1 MPIIEKLRAEFGDS
15 VRFYGVN
22 DETPSTVKK
31 FLNEYHYEIPVLVDG
46 KEDVRRRFGI
56 RSIPTLLVIDRD
68 GVVRQAF
75 VDSRGESALRKSIQ
89 AALMPSRAQRLCN
102 NKAGFPIVS

>member
-1 MPIIEKLRAEFGDS
+1 M
-15 VRFYGVN
+15 
-22 DETPSTVKK
+22 KK

-46 KEDVRRRFGI
+46 KEDVRRRYGI

-75 VDSRGESALRKSIQ
+75 VGSRGESALRKSIQ
-89 AALMPSRAQRLCN
+89 AALDAKPGGPI
-102 NKAGFPIVS
+102 GFVTTKLGSLSYPELNGVPGHYA